1 MLLTVAVVIILDQLT
16 KHWITQYFTGPT
28 PGQPIHIVGNVLLLQ
43 YVQNTGVAFS
53 LLEGQGVLFLL
64 IGAAMLAIAWLYW
77 RMRRTASRLLAIAFG
92 MVLGGAASN
101 NLIDR
106 LSHTYVVDFIHF
118 QIPGIFNFA
127 VFNVA
132 DSAITVGVVLLALQL
147 WVHESR
153 QQGHTEAPADTQE
166 QVSERGSQEL
176 HIRQ

>member
-1 MLLTVAVVIILDQLT
+1 MLLTVAVVILLDQLT
-16 KHWITQYFTGPT
+16 KHWITQYFTGPN

-153 QQGHTEAPADTQE
+153 QQGHTDAPADTQE
-166 QVSERGSQEL
+166 KLSERGSQEL
-176 HIRQ
+176 RIRQ